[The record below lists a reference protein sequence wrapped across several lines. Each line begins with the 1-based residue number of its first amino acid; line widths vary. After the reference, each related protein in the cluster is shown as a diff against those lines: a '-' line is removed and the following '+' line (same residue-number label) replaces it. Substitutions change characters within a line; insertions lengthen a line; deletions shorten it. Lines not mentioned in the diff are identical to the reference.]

1 MPRYR
6 SFGQLDDPF
15 IEDGD
20 QGFIGLDAQTD
31 GTRLQPGFVQFASNI
46 RFDSGVAKVRP
57 GLEKIKEYTESIC
70 SLVEFRDP
78 DGTQDILAITPDK
91 VKYVTKTKNDLNLFE
106 TVSENATGLQLF
118 GDIIVFD
125 AGKRPQISNGTSDF
139 VQLSATP
146 SINDGAFKVC
156 PNAPFGTFLAN
167 RLIVPD
173 YADSPTTILI
183 SDILDPNL
191 FQIATG
197 EFFINKGTQ
206 DITLAF
212 AQYQE
217 NQLLCL
223 NATSVHLV
231 SNIHSLDSASFEIT
245 RQFGIA
251 GTRAFC
257 QSGAYT
263 YFMSSE
269 GDVQVL
275 VPSSDPAKGLG
286 ISISKVTVDQLP
298 LSAPIQPIIDN
309 INFDILDKSILHY
322 HKNRVYVSCGID
334 SSNMNSLLVYNSL
347 LSQWESVDIL
357 PINIVDIISHRGRMY
372 IADENNVYEYG
383 SSTSDIGLPITAKLI
398 TRDYMLGTRDIK
410 KFVRGTLGYASETGS
425 GINIIVATKNPDKRI
440 FSKQIVEGDN
450 DFDRMTRFNTR
461 QRGFS
466 ANVEINA
473 ISGLTV
479 PTEIRRVSLEGFVG
493 NGRTGGDFDGI

>member
-6 SFGQLDDPF
+6 TFGQLDDPF
-15 IEDGD
+15 VEDGD
-20 QGFIGLDAQTD
+20 QGFIGLDAQTEA
-31 GTRLQPGFVQFASNI
+31 TRLQPGFVQFASNI
-46 RFDSGVAKVRP
+46 RFEGGVAKVRP
-57 GLEKIKEYTESIC
+57 GLYKTAEGTEQISSIF
-70 SLVEFRDP
+70 EFRDP
-78 DGTQDILAITPDK
+78 DGIQDVMALTTNK
-91 VKYVTKTKNDLNLFE
+91 VSYVTRTRADLNLAE
-106 TVSENATGLQLF
+106 AVSPNATALQVF

-125 AGKRPQISNGTSDF
+125 LGKRPQISNGTSDF
-139 VQLSATP
+139 TQLSTTP
-146 SINDGAFKVC
+146 SIDDGLFKVC
-156 PNAPFGTFLAN
+156 PNAPFGHYLAN

-173 YADSPTTILI
+173 FADSSTTIVC

-191 FQIATG
+191 FALATG
-197 EFFINKGTQ
+197 EFFVNKGTS
-206 DITLAF
+206 DITRALIS
-212 AQYQE
+212 YQE
-217 NQLLCL
+217 NQLIVM
-223 NATSVHLV
+223 NATSIHLI
-231 SNIHSLDSASFEIT
+231 SNIHSLDSASFEVT
-245 RQFGIA
+245 RQYGIA
-251 GTRAFC
+251 GDKAYC

-263 YFMSSE
+263 YFMSNE

-275 VPSSDPAKGLG
+275 VPQSDPGKGMG
-286 ISISKVTVDQLP
+286 IAISKLTLDQLP
-298 LSAPIQPIIDN
+298 LSAPIQPIIEN
-309 INFDILDKSILHY
+309 INFDVLDQTVLHY
-322 HKNRVYVSCGID
+322 HKNRVFVSCAID
-334 SSNMNSLLVYNSL
+334 SPHPNALLVYNSL
-347 LSQWESVDIL
+347 ISQWESVDLL
-357 PINIVDIISHRGRMY
+357 PIKVVDMVSHKGKMFIS
-372 IADENNVYEYG
+372 DDNDVYEYG
-383 SSTSDIGLPITAKLI
+383 RTNSDIGLPITAKLI